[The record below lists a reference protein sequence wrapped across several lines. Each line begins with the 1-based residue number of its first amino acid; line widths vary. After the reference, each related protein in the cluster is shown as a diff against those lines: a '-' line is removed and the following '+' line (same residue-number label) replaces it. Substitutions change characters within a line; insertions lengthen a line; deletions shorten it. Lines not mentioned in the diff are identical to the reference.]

1 MGKDNYAAKLRNRVV
16 LQSLAETS
24 DTAGGFVSSWQAV
37 ATLWAQVTPV
47 AERGI
52 IGGGEQQQA
61 MQQQANQWFR
71 ITLRYRTGVTAAMR
85 IVMGSRVF
93 NIRRVTNK
101 DEQNKVL
108 ELMVEEGVAV

>member
-1 MGKDNYAAKLRNRVV
+1 MGKEHYAAKFRNRVT
-16 LQSLAETS
+16 LQSLIETA
-24 DTAGGFVSSWQAV
+24 DTAGGFVSSWQTV

-52 IGGGEQQQA
+52 MGGGEQQQA
-61 MQQQANQWFR
+61 MQQQASQWYR
-71 ITLRYRTGVTAAMR
+71 ITLRYRIGMTAAMR

-101 DEQNKVL
+101 DEQNTIL
-108 ELMVEEGVAV
+108 ELMAEEGVAV